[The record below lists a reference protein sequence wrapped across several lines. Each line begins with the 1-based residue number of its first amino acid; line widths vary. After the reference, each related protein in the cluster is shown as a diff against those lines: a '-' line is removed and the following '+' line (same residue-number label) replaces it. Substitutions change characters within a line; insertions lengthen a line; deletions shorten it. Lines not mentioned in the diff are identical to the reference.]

1 MFMEVLTHTSSD
13 ICLPYP
19 VVGVLAAAIASGFVY
34 MQKQKD
40 AAINRLVDRLEK
52 ELTDREGP

>member
-1 MFMEVLTHTSSD
+1 MFMEVLTATGNGD

-19 VVGVLAAAIASGFVY
+19 VVGVLAASIAGGFVY

-40 AAINRLVDRLEK
+40 AAINRLVARLEK
-52 ELTDREGP
+52 ELEE